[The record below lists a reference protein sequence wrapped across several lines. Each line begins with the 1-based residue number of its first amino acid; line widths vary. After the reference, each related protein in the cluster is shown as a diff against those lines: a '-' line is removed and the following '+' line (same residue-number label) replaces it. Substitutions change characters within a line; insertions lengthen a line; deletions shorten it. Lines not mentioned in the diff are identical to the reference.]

1 MTIPANL
8 FDTAMRLL
16 RAGVLAALAT
26 PLVVNGQTPD
36 RGGPLPTGP
45 SRFVRP
51 ERAPTAVRVSRFHP
65 VAHGRFPEPAAT
77 SVSLPQTAGNPVLA
91 EESLPEGPR
100 FGPGP
105 EDKGS
110 IEEQGSRPSPVATL
124 GPPTFESS
132 TLEPPEQDAGPA
144 LVPDGGGETLILPPV
159 EGPGLAVA
167 EDPCYWIVSSRK
179 LPQELPPRAHQ
190 PLQVFE
196 RRPDGALLP
205 SDLASLRSRIVPGV
219 PVCIFIHGTFVDAKS
234 HQRESARTYDWVRQ
248 AAPHLPLH
256 VIFYTWPSDT
266 DSTWRSPLLVNQRGR
281 WAENNAFYL
290 AELIAQLPAECP
302 VSFVGHSHGARAVVA
317 TLHVLGGGTIGGYS
331 SSYDTGVTRRYR
343 AVLAAGALD
352 RHWLNPGHRYER
364 ALLRAEGILNLRN
377 PGDLALHYYPLR
389 KPFGHKAIG
398 ETGFTL
404 WDRARLGALNPKAL
418 DLDVS
423 PFIGLGHTW
432 PHFYGEPRIAQA
444 IVPYTHF
451 ADP

>member
-8 FDTAMRLL
+8 FNNAMLLL
-16 RAGVLAALAT
+16 RAGILAV

-36 RGGPLPTGP
+36 WEGTPGSRP

-51 ERAPTAVRVSRFHP
+51 ESTSTAVLVARFHP
-65 VAHGRFPEPAAT
+65 VARGHFPDSTAT
-77 SVSLPQTAGNPVLA
+77 NVSLPQTAGNRMIA
-91 EESLPEGPR
+91 DESLPEGPR
-100 FGPGP
+100 FGPDLGKGDLGEG
-105 EDKGS
+105 ED
-110 IEEQGSRPSPVATL
+110 RRSPVTTL
-124 GPPTFESS
+124 GPPAFE
-132 TLEPPEQDAGPA
+132 PAKQDVGPA
-144 LVPDGGGETLILPPV
+144 LVPDGQAAPPSFPAAGE
-159 EGPGLAVA
+159 PGLAVA
-167 EDPCYWIVSSRK
+167 ADPCYWIVSSRK

-190 PLQVFE
+190 PLQVLE
-196 RRPDGALLP
+196 RHPDGTLLP
-205 SDLASLRSRIVPGV
+205 SDLGSLRSRIVPGV
-219 PVCIFIHGTFVDAKS
+219 PVCIFVHGTFVDMEW

-248 AAPHLPLH
+248 AAPDRPLH

-266 DSTWRSPLLVNQRGR
+266 DSTWRSPLLVKQRGR

-290 AELIAQLPAECP
+290 AGFIAQLPAECP

-331 SSYDTGVTRRYR
+331 SSDDTGRARRYR

-352 RHWLNPGHRYER
+352 RHWLNPGQRYEQ
-364 ALLRAEGILNLRN
+364 ALPRAEGILNLRN

-404 WDRARLGALNPKAL
+404 WDRVRLGALNPKAL

-432 PHFYGEPRIAQA
+432 PHFYGEPRIARA